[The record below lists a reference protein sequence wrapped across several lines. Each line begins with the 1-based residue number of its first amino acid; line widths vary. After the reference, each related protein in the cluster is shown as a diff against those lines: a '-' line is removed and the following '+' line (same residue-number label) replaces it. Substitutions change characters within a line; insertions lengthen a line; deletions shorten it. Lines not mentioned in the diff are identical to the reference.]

1 MLGRY
6 VIAITA
12 AVMLASFG
20 LTAPAQR
27 APPGAVPAAQ
37 IKLRAATFT
46 PALGERPDIPPG
58 LTIAEYASG
67 TSGDYIVQFAGPIDT
82 FDNADA
88 HQQAIQGLSQMKDDV
103 VIHKI
108 WVDGPDVL
116 VWYDLHTNVAEPAPV
131 AEWYRVED
139 GLVTAIKVVFD
150 ARPFA
155 PPA

>member
-1 MLGRY
+1 MSTDPR
-6 VIAITA
+6 TA
-12 AVMLASFG
+12 VTSYFDAWGSNDFATMRSA
-20 LTAPAQR
+20 
-27 APPGAVPAAQ
+27 
-37 IKLRAATFT
+37 LRDD
-46 PALGERPDIPPG
+46 L
-58 LTIAEYASG
+58 
-67 TSGDYIVQFAGPIDT
+67 QFAGPIDT

-116 VWYDLHTNVAEPAPV
+116 VWYDLHTKVAEPAPV